1 MIYFSSDI
9 NMRIYLCMNV
19 YTAYLSGGDW
29 ACDLSSVGTHHFA
42 KGCDDIMGQGQ
53 AAIFC

>member
-1 MIYFSSDI
+1 MWMHRCIYECI
-9 NMRIYLCMNV
+9 NV

-42 KGCDDIMGQGQ
+42 KGCDDIRGKGQ